1 MQSNA
6 SPIPTLLIMED
17 LGIYDHIALHI
28 PTSPK
33 KKEKVM

>member
-6 SPIPTLLIMED
+6 SPIPSLLIMED

-28 PTSPK
+28 PQPLCVKSN
-33 KKEKVM
+33 VM